1 MEAYPFTLSG
11 LPLDVSYGPK
21 TRKKKLEAP
30 GEYPYTRSI
39 HQTLYRDKLWT
50 FRQFSGFGSAK
61 DTNKRYKYLL
71 SQGQAGLSVAFDMP
85 TLMGLDSDSPFSE
98 GEVGKCGVAVCSM
111 ADMLDLF
118 EGIPV
123 GDITTS
129 MTINAPAAM
138 MLAFYILTAK
148 KQGYSM
154 KQLGGTLQNDMLKEF
169 IAQKEWVYPPEQS
182 LKIVTDTIE
191 FCTKHMPRWN
201 TVSISGYHIR
211 EAGSS
216 AVQEL
221 AFTLADG
228 FTYVEDAINRGLDV
242 DDFAPRL
249 SFFWNSHIDFFEEIA
264 KFRAARRIWATTLK
278 EKYGAKNPRSMKMK
292 FHTQT
297 AGCSLTA
304 QQPENN
310 IIRSAFEALAG
321 VLGGTQSLHVNSMDE
336 VLGLPTEKAAKISL
350 RTQQIIAH
358 ETGVPNVVD
367 PLGGSYFIE
376 ELTDKME
383 QGARDYFKKIDKLGG
398 VVNGI
403 WDGFFQREIAQA
415 SYTYQKELE
424 SGKRHVVGVTDFVEE
439 DEDLGIDIL
448 RIDQKMEDAQRR
460 KTRRVRKLRDNT
472 DVQRK
477 LRTLKSAAKK
487 EKNIMPALLEA
498 ADATA
503 TLGEMVDELKE
514 VYGTY
519 REASQ
524 F

>member
-1 MEAYPFTLSG
+1 MKPHPFTLSG
-11 LPLDVSYGPK
+11 LPLDVSYGPAK
-21 TRKKKLEAP
+21 KARKPEAP
-30 GEYPYTRSI
+30 GEYPFTRSI
-39 HQTLYRDKLWT
+39 HRTLYRDKLWT
-50 FRQFSGFGSAK
+50 FRQFAGFGSAK
-61 DTNKRYKYLL
+61 DTNQRYKYLL
-71 SQGQAGLSVAFDMP
+71 SQGQMGLSVAFDMP

-98 GEVGKCGVAVCSM
+98 GEVGKCGVAVASLV
-111 ADMLDLF
+111 DMLGLF
-118 EGIPV
+118 EGIPL

-138 MLAFYILTAK
+138 VLAFYILAAK

-169 IAQKEWVYPPEQS
+169 IAQKEWVYPPEPS
-182 LKIVTDTIE
+182 LKIVTDTVE

-201 TVSISGYHIR
+201 TISISGYHIR

-228 FTYVEDAINRGLDV
+228 FTYVEDAMARGLNV

-264 KFRAARRIWATTLK
+264 KFRAARRIWAKRLK
-278 EKYGAKNPRSMKMK
+278 EKYGAKDERSMKVK

-310 IIRSAFEALAG
+310 IIRSAYEAMAA

-336 VLGLPTEKAAKISL
+336 VLALPSEKAAKISL
-350 RTQQIIAH
+350 RTQQILAY
-358 ETGVPNVVD
+358 ETGLPVVAD

-376 ELTDKME
+376 ELTDRME
-383 QGARDYFKKIDKLGG
+383 AEAEKYFQKIDKMGG
-398 VVNGI
+398 VINGV

-424 SGKRHVVGVTDFVEE
+424 EGKRHVVGVTDFVEP
-439 DEDLGIDIL
+439 DETLDIDLL
-448 RIDQKMEDAQRR
+448 RITQKTEDAQRR
-460 KTRRVRKLRDNT
+460 KVRRVRRLRDNT
-472 DVQRK
+472 DVSRK
-477 LRTLKSAAKK
+477 LRSLKDAARKN
-487 EKNIMPALLEA
+487 KNIMPALLEA
-498 ADATA
+498 ADALA